1 MKKYIAALLIVF
13 TSNLYGGTINQ
24 TNNYTFLGPV
34 IFSNSVSGNISGNA
48 STATYATNA
57 GDSLTVGG
65 LTAEDL
71 MRVGSQFYFTTNLVS
86 YGAVTGRMTT
96 LVPPTTTQIATYSGP
111 TNGQYLGT
119 YLIPSNSMPS
129 ILLRGVYSLKFM
141 GYHNGNNKHPL
152 VGGDIYILNA
162 SDGQVVQ
169 EFENEI
175 GTEVP
180 YSAADIPYEFIIQ
193 INVTNDVPKDGY
205 AFVMKTKMID
215 NDGYTGS
222 FYSYFGIGYWAAFTM
237 PIASGVYLTKA
248 EAGTAAYSNASC
260 FASSSQTIT
269 INGTTGQLNSNLVFS
284 TTSDGSTLISSWTAG
299 TNTLRIVSPNGQY
312 TNTLM
317 TTFN

>member
-1 MKKYIAALLIVF
+1 MKKYIAVLLIVF

-71 MRVGSQFYFTTNLVS
+71 MRVGSQYYFMTNIVS
-86 YGAVTGRMTT
+86 YGAVTGRLTSLNT
-96 LVPPTTTQIATYSGP
+96 PTETQIATYSAP

-129 ILLRGVYSLKFM
+129 ILLRGVYSFKFM
-141 GYHNGNNKHPL
+141 GYHVGNNKHPK
-152 VGGDIYILNA
+152 VGGDVYVMNA
-162 SDGQVVQ
+162 SDGQIVQ
-169 EFENEI
+169 EFENTI
-175 GTEVP
+175 GSEVP
-180 YSAADIPYEFIIQ
+180 YSSANIPSEFIIQ
-193 INVTNDVPKDGY
+193 VNVTNDVPKDGY
-205 AFVMKTKMID
+205 AFVMKTKMIN
-215 NDGYTGS
+215 NDGYAGT
-222 FYSYFGIGYWAAFTM
+222 FYSYFGIGYWAGFIM

-248 EAGTAAYSNASC
+248 EAGSASYANTTDFVPSNR
-260 FASSSQTIT
+260 TIT
-269 INGTTGQLNSNLVFS
+269 INGSTGKLCSNLVFS
-284 TTSDGSTLISSWTAG
+284 VTSDGSTLMSSWTAG
-299 TNTLRIVSPNGQY
+299 TNTIKIISPNGQY